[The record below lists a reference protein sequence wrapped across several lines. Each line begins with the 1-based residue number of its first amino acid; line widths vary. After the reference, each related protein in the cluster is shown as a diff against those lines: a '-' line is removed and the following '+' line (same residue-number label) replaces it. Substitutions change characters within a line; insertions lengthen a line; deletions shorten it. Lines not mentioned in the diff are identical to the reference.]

1 MAVTKEIVL
10 QAIDKLN
17 ANNVE
22 ITTLN
27 VHKITGGSLTTVS
40 KYLKEIEHEQA
51 QREITPNFL
60 RKQIITLADELY
72 STISK
77 SFNSE
82 KQALEQAQEQFKQEQ
97 ERQKEKLN
105 VLETENSNL
114 KKISQDLSI
123 KLETTKSL
131 MSEQRNDF
139 LIELA
144 KKDTDINTLKQDLEQ
159 LKKLLEQERKD
170 FKDVLEQKNTE
181 IKNLKSENDNLNFE
195 IEKFLKA

>member
-1 MAVTKEIVL
+1 MRVTKDTIL

-17 ANNVE
+17 ADNVE

-40 KYLKEIEHEQA
+40 KYLKEIQEERSK
-51 QREITPNFL
+51 REITPDFL
-60 RKQIITLADELY
+60 RSRINKLADEMY
-72 STISK
+72 STINST
-77 SFNSE
+77 FNAR
-82 KQALEQAQEQFKQEQ
+82 KRDLEQAQEQFKQEQ
-97 ERQKEKLN
+97 AKAKENLN
-105 VLETENSNL
+105 ALETENSNL

-139 LIELA
+139 MLELA
-144 KKDTDINTLKQDLEQ
+144 KKDTDINTLKQELEQ

-170 FKDVLEQKNTE
+170 FKEILDKKNA
-181 IKNLKSENDNLNFE
+181 E
-195 IEKFLKA
+195 IEKLKAK

>member
-10 QAIDKLN
+10 QAIDKLSEQKI
-17 ANNVE
+17 A
-22 ITTLN
+22 ISTLN

-97 ERQKEKLN
+97 NQAKEKLKA
-105 VLETENSNL
+105 LETENAEL
-114 KKISQDLSI
+114 KKTSQELTT

-131 MSEQRNDF
+131 MSDQRNDF
-139 LIELA
+139 MIELA
-144 KKDTDINTLKQDLEQ
+144 KKDADINTLKQDLEQ

-170 FKDVLEQKNTE
+170 FQEILDQKNA
-181 IKNLKSENDNLNFE
+181 E
-195 IEKFLKA
+195 IEKLKA